1 LFFNIGYKYTPIE
14 KMRERL
20 RYKKY
25 TLTNEKNEVIS
36 SRYYIINDAG
46 KYILQDKMTGTG
58 YPSDNTIVM
67 NESTF
72 KWATR

>member
-25 TLTNEKNEVIS
+25 TYTNEKNEKI

-46 KYILQDKMTGTG
+46 KYILQDKMTGTC
-58 YPSDNTIVM
+58 YPSSEESVVM